1 MVPGL
6 GIPRTDGVFIS
17 FRQMITNRPLGHLK
31 ISEGDLSQF
40 LSHLKSCIQ
49 NNKKSYCIALHM
61 TKYELAKTDPKLKD
75 VIQSADIVL
84 ADGAPI
90 RWFGRRLG
98 HKAVHHVT
106 GIELAEA
113 ILEHAK
119 VYGWRLFLLG
129 AHPQNLKKA
138 LKNIETRFGHPQIVG
153 SHDGYFSE
161 EEIPEVIRQINS
173 VVPDILFLG
182 LGMPQKEYFIH
193 DHLDKIE
200 ARFLLPVGGAF
211 DIWAGVKKRSP
222 VVLQRAGLEWL
233 QRSLYDRNKAK
244 NVFTYGFSFFKDF
257 LFYRQ

>member
-1 MVPGL
+1 
-6 GIPRTDGVFIS
+6 
-17 FRQMITNRPLGHLK
+17 MIKNQPLGHLK
-31 ISEGDLSQF
+31 ISEGDISLF

-49 NNKKSYCIALHM
+49 NNKKSYCIPLHM
-61 TKYELAKTDPKLKD
+61 TKYELSKTDRKLKN

-84 ADGAPI
+84 ADGVPI

-98 HKAVHHVT
+98 HKSVHHVT

-129 AHPQNLKKA
+129 AHPQNLEKA
-138 LKNIETRFGHPQIVG
+138 LTNIKSQFGHPQIVG
-153 SHDGYFSE
+153 SHDGYFSAE
-161 EEIPEVIRQINS
+161 ELPEIIHKINS
-173 VVPDILFLG
+173 AMPDILFLG

-193 DHLDKIE
+193 DHLDKID

-211 DIWAGVKKRSP
+211 DIWAEVKKRSP

-233 QRSLYDRNKAK
+233 QRSLYDKNKAK
-244 NVFTYGFSFFKDF
+244 SVFTYGFSFFKDF
-257 LFYRQ
+257 LFLNHKI